1 MAGTNAGIKE
11 KVGGLINNVRYY
23 WNEPPKGRYMTFKEI
38 VSYAGGGIGCYFI
51 ILFGTQLSVSTTN
64 MIVGGAIGIGPTDMY
79 ILYIISTL
87 AGIPLTG
94 IRANM
99 VDNTR
104 GRGGKYR
111 PYLISIGIP
120 TIICALAYV
129 YFPYNSLETLVTGQ
143 IFGRDAYYVAK
154 CAVVLVFNLL
164 LSFFY
169 SFFNDAYTNL
179 IHVLSPNTQERT
191 DVLAI
196 KSVVYSLAPS
206 ISNIVLP
213 IIAQVFA
220 NDDLYDINVYRIAYP
235 IFAAVGAIGTVIV
248 YANTQEKIVQ
258 AKTHTIQI
266 GFWDALKEV
275 AKNKYFWIISL
286 AGWLG
291 FLEGAYGNILTWS
304 YTYGHTASGSEF
316 ALIQTLTGNAS
327 LWGML
332 LAPLCIRKWG
342 KKKVLIGINI
352 LNVLFI
358 LAMGL
363 NMDSIWWLFICVY
376 FNWLVGAFEQITT
389 PAIQADIRDY
399 QQYKSGE
406 RIDGMFAAVT
416 TIGGIITLFTS
427 GVLPAVQE
435 MYGIKDGNG
444 YESPYDIL
452 DVTTGQPGLL
462 HDMMLALIIMAA
474 VGAFLNMVPYLFYD
488 FTEKKQK
495 SVIRVLQVRSLFED
509 YGNNALDNHQIVEAI
524 DMVEEARKMAVAEPK
539 TVSKDIYRQ
548 VKEEY
553 RARLKSDTYNN
564 ALKEIKEKYFRDL
577 QNATGDAQRKMLKK
591 DYKAKISEY
600 KTAAKKEYKEAY
612 KAAKKE
618 YRDALDFNEEID
630 ISKFVCKELDKFD
643 SDLFK
648 HEIEVYQNIYDAG
661 IEGIVDVSFADLRS
675 DLAKAKALPKNTEE
689 EKEFRKFEVELAK
702 KKISA
707 KKAFEKYYGSINDF
721 VEPDMADLTAIFDEE
736 DAIEKKIFD
745 LVQQKSD
752 AKKADNK
759 EELIRIKAEIKD
771 LNAQLKEIRKKEKSK
786 MDEFAQFNRAAKPY
800 IDARKLLLQKE
811 NYSHFEEIAD
821 LYDEAKINA
830 DAEDREKEELAAL
843 KRKEQE
849 AELEA
854 RKAEKARKKALK
866 SEKKSNKK
874 NDK

>member
-1 MAGTNAGIKE
+1 MAEAKAGLKE
-11 KVGGLINNVRYY
+11 KVGGIINNVRYY

-94 IRANM
+94 VRANM

-120 TIICALAYV
+120 TIICALGYV
-129 YFPYNSLETLVTGQ
+129 YFPYGSLETLVTGQ
-143 IFGRDAYYVAK
+143 IFGREAYYVAK

-213 IIAQVFA
+213 LIAQIFT

-235 IFAAVGAIGTVIV
+235 IYAAIGIVGTIIV

-266 GFWDALKEV
+266 GFWDSLKEV

-304 YTYGHTASGSEF
+304 YNYGHTASGTEF

-342 KKKVLIGINI
+342 KKRVLIGINT
-352 LNVLFI
+352 LNIMFI

-399 QQYKSGE
+399 QQYRSGE
-406 RIDGMFAAVT
+406 RIDGMFAAVS

-427 GVLPAVQE
+427 GVLPAIQE

-452 DVTTGQPGLL
+452 DVNTGQPGLL

-495 SVIRVLQVRSLFED
+495 SVVRVLKVRALFED

-524 DMVEEARKMAVAEPK
+524 DMVEEARKMSVAQPK
-539 TVSKDIYRQ
+539 TVSKDMYRN
-548 VKEEY
+548 VKNKY
-553 RARLKSDTYNN
+553 KDQLKN
-564 ALKEIKEKYFRDL
+564 AADKETQKSIKK
-577 QNATGDAQRKMLKK
+577 Q
-591 DYKAKISEY
+591 YKADR
-600 KTAAKKEYKEAY
+600 
-612 KAAKKE
+612 KAAKQE
-618 YRDALDFNEEID
+618 YRDALNFNEEID
-630 ISKFVCKELDKFD
+630 ISKFVCAELDKFD
-643 SDLFK
+643 SDLYK
-648 HEIEVYQNIYDAG
+648 YQIDVYQDIYDAG
-661 IEGIVDVSFADLRS
+661 IEGIVNSSYDELKTELSA
-675 DLAKAKALPKNTEE
+675 AKAMPDGTHE
-689 EKEFRKFEVELAK
+689 EKEIRKFAVQLAK

-707 KKAFEKYYGSINDF
+707 KKAFEKYYGSVKDF
-721 VEPDMADLTAIFDEE
+721 VEPDMAGLTAIFDEE
-736 DAIEKKIFD
+736 DSTEEQIFE
-745 LVQQKSD
+745 LVKQKTA
-752 AKKADNK
+752 AKKADNNEEYK
-759 EELIRIKAEIKD
+759 EIQDKIKR
-771 LNAQLKEIRKKEKSK
+771 LNAQLKQIRSREKKK

-811 NYSHFEEIAD
+811 NYSHFEEIAE
-821 LYDEAKINA
+821 LYEEAKLNA

-854 RKAEKARKKALK
+854 RKAEKARKKAQK
-866 SEKKSNKK
+866 AEKKTSKK

>member
-1 MAGTNAGIKE
+1 MADKVSVKQ
-11 KVGGLINNVRYY
+11 KVGGFLDNLRYY
-23 WNEPPKGRYMTFKEI
+23 WNEPPKGKYMTFKEI

-120 TIICALAYV
+120 TIICALGYV
-129 YFPYNSLETLVTGQ
+129 YFPYDSLQNLVSGEV
-143 IFGRDAYYVAK
+143 FGREAYYVLK

-169 SFFNDAYTNL
+169 AFFNDAYTNL

-213 IIAQVFA
+213 LVAQIFT

-235 IFAAVGAIGTVIV
+235 LYALVGIIGTVIV

-304 YTYGHTASGSEF
+304 YNYGHTATGGEF

-332 LAPLCIRKWG
+332 LAPFCIRKWG
-342 KKKVLIGINI
+342 KKRVLIGINI
-352 LNVLFI
+352 LNILFI
-358 LAMGL
+358 LAMGI

-416 TIGGIITLFTS
+416 TIGGVITLFTS

-462 HDMMLALIIMAA
+462 HDMMWAVIIMAA

-495 SVIRVLQVRSLFED
+495 SVVRVLQVRALFED

-524 DMVEEARKMAVAEPK
+524 DMVEEARTMSVAQPK
-539 TVSKDIYRQ
+539 KADKDSYR
-548 VKEEY
+548 
-553 RARLKSDTYNN
+553 N
-564 ALKEIKEKYFRDL
+564 IKDK
-577 QNATGDAQRKMLKK
+577 AQ
-591 DYKAKISEY
+591 
-600 KTAAKKEYKEAY
+600 Y
-612 KAAKKE
+612 KAAKKA
-618 YRDALDFNEEID
+618 YKDAVAYNEEID
-630 ISKFVCKELDKFD
+630 IAKFVCNELDKFD
-643 SDLFK
+643 TELYKYQID
-648 HEIEVYQNIYDAG
+648 VYEKIYEDG
-661 IEGIVDVSFADLRS
+661 IEGLVGTSYDSIAKELAAAKAMPQHSEEQKEIRKFAVK
-675 DLAKAKALPKNTEE
+675 LAKS
-689 EKEFRKFEVELAK
+689 K
-702 KKISA
+702 KSA
-707 KKAFEKYYGSINDF
+707 KKAFEKYYGSIKDF
-721 VEPDMADLTAIFDEE
+721 TEPDMADLTKLFDEE
-736 DAIEKKIFD
+736 DAIEDKIYK
-745 LVQQKSD
+745 LVDKRTA
-752 AKKADNK
+752 AKKAND
-759 EELIRIKAEIKD
+759 KAAYEAAKDEIKK
-771 LNAQLKEIRKKEKSK
+771 LNIQLKAARARSKKK
-786 MDEFAQFNRAAKPY
+786 MDEFAQFNKSAKPF

-811 NYSHFEEIAD
+811 NYSHFDEIAA
-821 LYDEAKINA
+821 LYEDAKLKA

-849 AELEA
+849 AELAA
-854 RKAEKARKKALK
+854 RKAQKALK
-866 SEKKSNKK
+866 KSQKAEKKNNKK
-874 NDK
+874 ND